1 MWRRRSIRNPLKA
14 MGIVVW
20 FAGAGALAHAQ
31 VGATFP
37 YPHQAAAY
45 APAGPYY
52 SPGYGYCPPFPAYA
66 APQTSPGAEGAS
78 PGMPSE
84 TAPDATAPMPETAA
98 PFADLSAV
106 LQGSTQSVGG
116 GGAVGVA
123 SSYIDVAQVFTHF
136 RLRVDAGFDNP
147 TPDRAEYFYAKCGC
161 FQTPDA
167 KGPPLPETNVDFQDI
182 RGYLEWAS
190 TPIFSG
196 FVEVPYRFLDFE
208 QNEDTS
214 GLADMNLGVKA
225 VLLTNGEDF
234 LTLQVTGYLPTGDA
248 DRGLGTAH
256 ESIEPGLLFYEQHT
270 DRLSFYGEAK
280 YWIPIDGSDFAGEIG
295 RYGVGTGYDLA
306 RLRGGAERF
315 TILTELVGW
324 HIFDG
329 QLFNGE
335 KFLNSGRVTMQESA
349 EGDAIVNLK
358 LGLRYTLGQGS
369 FAASWGHALTTDVW
383 YDDIGRFEYRRAF

>member
-1 MWRRRSIRNPLKA
+1 MSRHRSIRKQL
-14 MGIVVW
+14 GVLGLGVW
-20 FAGAGALAHAQ
+20 IAGVAGLARAQ
-31 VGATFP
+31 VVTP
-37 YPHQAAAY
+37 YPNLYQAAAY
-45 APAGPYY
+45 NYAAPYY
-52 SPGYGYCPPFPAYA
+52 APGYGYCPPYPSYP
-66 APQTSPGAEGAS
+66 APQPGAPGEGAS
-78 PGMPSE
+78 PEMPSE
-84 TAPDATAPMPETAA
+84 PAPSAPAPEAA
-98 PFADLSAV
+98 PSFSDLSSV
-106 LQGSTQSVGG
+106 LQGYTQSVGG
-116 GGAVGVA
+116 GGPVGVA

-182 RGYLEWAS
+182 RGYLEFAA

-196 FVEVPYRFLDFE
+196 FVEVPYRFLEFE
-208 QNEDTS
+208 QNDDTS
-214 GLADMNLGVKA
+214 GLADMNLGMKA

-234 LTLQVTGYLPTGDA
+234 LTFQVTGYLPTGDA

-256 ESIEPGLLFYEQHT
+256 ESIEPGLLFYEQYT
-270 DRLSFYGEAK
+270 DRLSIYGEGK

-295 RYGVGTGYDLA
+295 RWGIGTGYDLA
-306 RLRGGAERF
+306 HLRGGYERF
-315 TILTELVGW
+315 TVLTELVGW

-329 QLFNGE
+329 QLFNGA
-335 KFLNSGRVTMQESA
+335 KFLNSGMMTGAESA

-358 LGLRYTLGQGS
+358 LGLRYTIGQGS